1 MAQSGLSGA
10 ACRGAVDRC
19 ATSISA
25 NAHEAQEG
33 QSKPDFIAKMSVS
46 RTEAREANMWLRF
59 AVATGMVQP
68 SDVTWELQES
78 IELLRMIR
86 QTIRTARSRPDR
98 GNSDWRA

>member
-1 MAQSGLSGA
+1 MAQSGFSARHVAGQLI
-10 ACRGAVDRC
+10 RC
-19 ATSISA
+19 GTSISA

-46 RTEAREANMWLRF
+46 RKEAREANMWLRF
-59 AVATGMVQP
+59 AVATGMLQP

-86 QTIRTARSRPDR
+86 QSIRTARSRPDR
-98 GNSDWRA
+98 GSDWGA

>member
-1 MAQSGLSGA
+1 
-10 ACRGAVDRC
+10 VKDRQK
-19 ATSISA
+19 ISS

-46 RTEAREANMWLRF
+46 RKEAREANMWLRF

-86 QTIRTARSRPDR
+86 QSHSNRTVTPGPREL
-98 GNSDWRA
+98 